1 MRFLQG
7 TNLHATQHATTQG
20 NTAVLATDED
30 RIATREHLDFDALM
44 EADAP
49 EVLGQFTV
57 VIQRNHPITHPAGAV
72 LQTEC
77 RLPIHKF
84 LYLRLSLKDGLRQ
97 SIIPGEGPVAVRGRG
112 PLVPRTLPRNGLR
125 QRKLRGEG
133 VDPAFE
139 PLEFLRIP

>member
-44 EADAP
+44 EAYAP
-49 EVLGQFTV
+49 EVLGPLTV
-57 VIQRNHPITHPAGAV
+57 VIQRNHPITHQAGAV

-84 LYLRLSLKDGLRQ
+84 LYSRLSLKDGLRQ
-97 SIIPGEGPVAVRGRG
+97 SIIPGEAGDRVRCGEVGRAPTGREPRYAGPAEPAVERVMARET
-112 PLVPRTLPRNGLR
+112 VR
-125 QRKLRGEG
+125 
-133 VDPAFE
+133 
-139 PLEFLRIP
+139 